1 MLLTQTGI
9 ANQQTQ
15 LALNDY
21 AAQWMMNHT
30 EFWTVDGAY

>member
-21 AAQWMMNHT
+21 TAQWMMNHT
-30 EFWTVDGAY
+30 EFWTVDDAY